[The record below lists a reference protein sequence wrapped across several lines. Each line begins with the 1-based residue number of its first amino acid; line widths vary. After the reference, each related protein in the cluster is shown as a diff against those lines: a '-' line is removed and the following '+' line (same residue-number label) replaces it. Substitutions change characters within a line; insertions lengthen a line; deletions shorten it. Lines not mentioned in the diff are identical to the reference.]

1 VSSKNVDLPWGC
13 QEVSLKVS
21 GGPVDILIKLFTK
34 QVTTI
39 RERKFHIPTGLS
51 ESDFIHRH
59 LMPLKQLLLKHDRD
73 TKGEASHIPLI
84 VVIPHAIVPL
94 SYQLDSIRESI
105 NDIQLEH
112 IIKPEWFENAK
123 GVSTPDKPYLIL
135 DVETGYAMKN
145 TTPKK
150 CVKIFTDTGRFPL
163 TVDEGIALIS
173 HFPEVLE
180 SHWLDL
186 PGSVLIH
193 KFVGEDAMKRGMLS
207 SLPPAFAK
215 ATFVPTIN
223 YIFYNYLRLYYIYE
237 VTETPYSGSASCAN
251 RLSL

>member
-1 VSSKNVDLPWGC
+1 
-13 QEVSLKVS
+13 
-21 GGPVDILIKLFTK
+21 VDILLELFAK
-34 QVTTI
+34 QISTI
-39 RERKFHIPTGLS
+39 TERKFHISTGLS
-51 ESDFIHRH
+51 ESDFVSRH
-59 LMPLKQLLLKHDRD
+59 IMPLKQLLAKNIKD
-73 TKGEASHIPLI
+73 TQIEESHIPILI
-84 VVIPHAIVPL
+84 VVPNTVVPL
-94 SYQLDSIRESI
+94 SYQLERIRENL
-105 NDIQLEH
+105 NDIQLDH

-150 CVKIFTDTGRFPL
+150 CVKNFNDEGRFAL

-180 SHWLDL
+180 SHWVDL

-193 KFVGEDAMKRGMLS
+193 KFVGEDVMKRGMLS

-215 ATFVPTIN
+215 ATFVPTLN
-223 YIFYNYLRLYYIYE
+223 YKYYDYLRLYYIYE
-237 VTETPYSGSASCAN
+237 VTETPYSGSASCAK

>member
-1 VSSKNVDLPWGC
+1 MS
-13 QEVSLKVS
+13 
-21 GGPVDILIKLFTK
+21 ILRELFDT
-34 QVTTI
+34 QLNTI
-39 RERKFHIPTGLS
+39 RERKFHLPTGLS
-51 ESDFIHRH
+51 ENDFVNRH
-59 LMPLKQLLLKHDRD
+59 ILPLKQLLAKNIKD
-73 TKGEASHIPLI
+73 TDVEESHIPVLI
-84 VVIPHAIVPL
+84 VVPHSVVPL
-94 SYQLDSIRESI
+94 SYQLERTRESI

-123 GVSTPDKPYLIL
+123 GVSTPDRPYLIL

-150 CVKIFTDTGRFPL
+150 CIKTFNDEGRFAL
-163 TVDEGIALIS
+163 TVDEGIALIA

-180 SHWLDL
+180 SHWVDL

-193 KFVGEDAMKRGMLS
+193 KFVGEDVMKRGMLS

-215 ATFVPTIN
+215 ATFVPTLN
-223 YIFYNYLRLYYIYE
+223 YKYYNYLRLYYIYE
-237 VTETPYSGSASCAN
+237 VTETPYSGSASCAK